1 MSFCRFPEDIP
12 LYQAVRDQGEDLPD
26 GYAALTAGL
35 GCAGAWKTAPHHR
48 RRMVEAATPVFRAI
62 SPVQS
67 AFCFL
72 RRTFPHARFCLRCN
86 WRRSAIMAMNSE
98 LVGFPLAEFTV

>member
-12 LYQAVRDQGEDLPD
+12 LYQAVRDQGEDLLD
-26 GYAALTAGL
+26 RYAELAAGL
-35 GCAGAWKTAPHHR
+35 GCAGAWKATPYR
-48 RRMVEAATPVFRAI
+48 RRMGEAAAPVFRAI

-72 RRTFPHARFCLRCN
+72 RQTFLHARFCLRCN
-86 WRRSAIMAMNSE
+86 WSRSAIMAMNSE

>member
-35 GCAGAWKTAPHHR
+35 GCAGAWKATPYH
-48 RRMVEAATPVFRAI
+48 RRMVEAAAPVFRAI

-67 AFCFL
+67 ALLFSPPDIPSRPL
-72 RRTFPHARFCLRCN
+72 LLALQLEPVGDHGD
-86 WRRSAIMAMNSE
+86 E
-98 LVGFPLAEFTV
+98 L

>member
-1 MSFCRFPEDIP
+1 MSFCRFPEDNP
-12 LYQAVRDQGEDLPD
+12 LYQAVRDQGEERLD
-26 GYAALTAGL
+26 GYAELTAGL
-35 GCAGAWKTAPHHR
+35 GCAGAWKATPYHR
-48 RRMVEAATPVFRAI
+48 RMGEAAAPAFRAI

-67 AFCFL
+67 VFFL

-86 WRRSAIMAMNSE
+86 WSRSAIMAMNSE